1 MKEITVVDS
10 TRKVCIVGDR
20 IQVADSFLDKLVGLM
35 GRKSLVPGTGMLLR
49 PCSTIHTCW
58 MRTPI
63 DVLYLDKHWRV
74 VAIDAAV
81 KPWRVGSIRFRTRM
95 VLELPAGTAEQ
106 FGIELGDQLAIED
119 AGTKPDKNA
128 GSEAA

>member
-1 MKEITVVDS
+1 M
-10 TRKVCIVGDR
+10 R
-20 IQVADSFLDKLVGLM
+20 I
-35 GRKSLVPGTGMLLR
+35 
-49 PCSTIHTCW
+49 
-58 MRTPI
+58 PI
-63 DVLYLDKHWRV
+63 DVLYLDKHCRV